1 MGGGYAGF
9 SCNFA
14 DIVLNL
20 EFTNDSQSVSSKSDK
35 SQSYNQKVFDNF
47 GQAFHD
53 SIKGIFAIR
62 LHPQVLIKMNKFYVG
77 PGLIIS
83 HNACKFKEKDFGLTI
98 ITEQLGQKDNQLN
111 FWSFGLSLE
120 AGYRFNDNFVLFG
133 RVEYMIPTTIKQKE
147 SNGKSSDAKGWSKF
161 SDIRAYVG
169 IKAQYKPSDRF
180 FVGLQAF
187 IGYNRTKV
195 AMNKEL
201 IGAVDEKFIARQMFD
216 PNKLKE
222 MKNNIDSY
230 AKLLDQAEKTL
241 NTKKVG
247 TEKDNA
253 LQALALCRQTLND
266 IQDGFNQ
273 LMADGVDKSDIAK
286 SLPSINEQLLHIKSD
301 VAVMVGQEEFAAIM
315 SKLQSEQ
322 VKTATGGV

>member
-47 GQAFHD
+47 VQAFHD

-201 IGAVDEKFIARQMFD
+201 IGAVGMAAIGQQRSNSAVQQMVEDCVCLCEKLVERAENYI
-216 PNKLKE
+216 
-222 MKNNIDSY
+222 NNAD
-230 AKLLDQAEKTL
+230 KR
-241 NTKKVG
+241 
-247 TEKDNA
+247 
-253 LQALALCRQTLND
+253 ALCRQKLQQIKGLYDQFNDDSVSAADAADIVQQISSKVGSVFYTVNDCVGEDNLKDMLND
-266 IQDGFNQ
+266 TNDEELNAFI
-273 LMADGVDKSDIAK
+273 DKSTK
-286 SLPSINEQLLHIKSD
+286 PHTTSSR
-301 VAVMVGQEEFAAIM
+301 
-315 SKLQSEQ
+315 
-322 VKTATGGV
+322 